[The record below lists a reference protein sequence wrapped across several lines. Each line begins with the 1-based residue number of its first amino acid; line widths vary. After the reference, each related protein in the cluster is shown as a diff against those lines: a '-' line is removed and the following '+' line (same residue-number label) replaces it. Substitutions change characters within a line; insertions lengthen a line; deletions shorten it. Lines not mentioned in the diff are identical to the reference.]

1 MTKIT
6 IDGPNGPLEIEVADG
21 VSVEACGGKVKVV
34 PANYPSIP
42 SWPNWPIGPYT
53 PYIPYIGPVGP
64 STTWG
69 NITPGI
75 VTSTPGHKYTV
86 LS

>member
-1 MTKIT
+1 MIKIT

-21 VSVEACGGKVKVV
+21 VSVEVCGGKVKVV

-42 SWPNWPIGPYT
+42 SWPNWPIGPYS
-53 PYIPYIGPVGP
+53 PYVPSIGPT
-64 STTWG
+64 TTWG
-69 NITPGI
+69 TTTAGFMAPTVGA
-75 VTSTPGHKYTV
+75 KYTV